1 MDQVL
6 DLTRLRLLVELER
19 LGTMAAVSEVTGIG
33 TSAVSKHLAVLENE
47 AGVRLLVPDGRRV
60 RLTPAGRRLAEHAV
74 GILARVEAA
83 RAELAGEGE
92 AAGPVKLVTFISV
105 ASPIVLPALRRLHED
120 HPLIEVH
127 LIEHEPDQALDLL
140 QSGDADLGL
149 VYEYSLVPRR
159 VPDTL
164 TLHRIGAEP
173 LLLAQPAAEAVG
185 GSRPM
190 TRANLAR
197 LAQASWISNS
207 RGSDEDELVQR
218 MCATVGFA
226 PRFRHRIDTLEAATE
241 VIASGLGIGVQP
253 KLAVA
258 ARRRGIAHAP
268 LGDLGGVRRI
278 YLAGRTGGWSWRPI
292 QLVAHYL
299 RSAAR
304 SVLDDVD
311 EVDLDLSARPGPS
324 GGRPRGRGPSPPPP

>member
-1 MDQVL
+1 MDQAL
-6 DLTRLRLLVELER
+6 DLTRLRLLVELDR
-19 LGTMAAVSEVTGIG
+19 LGTMGAVSEVTGLG
-33 TSAVSKHLAVLENE
+33 TSAVSKHFAVLEHE

-60 RLTPAGRRLAEHAV
+60 RLTPAGQRLAEHAV

-92 AAGPVKLVTFISV
+92 AVGRVDLVTFISV
-105 ASPIVLPALRRLHED
+105 ASPIVLPALRRLNED
-120 HPLIEVH
+120 HPGIDVH

-140 QSGDADLGL
+140 QAGDADLGL
-149 VYEYSLVPRR
+149 IYEYSMVPRR
-159 VPDTL
+159 YPETL
-164 TLHRIGAEP
+164 ALHRIGSEP

-207 RGSDEDELVQR
+207 RGSDEDELVRR
-218 MCATVGFA
+218 MCAAAGFA
-226 PRFRHRIDTLEAATE
+226 PRFRHRIDNLEAVTE
-241 VIASGLGIGVQP
+241 VVASGLGVAVHP
-253 KLAVA
+253 KLAISG
-258 ARRRGIAHAP
+258 RRRGVAHAP

-304 SVLDDVD
+304 TVLDDVD
-311 EVDLDLSARPGPS
+311 EAGLLGRRGS
-324 GGRPRGRGPSPPPP
+324 GAP